1 MDRRERTRVAPELP
15 PCLTTGWFASLS
27 FFFGGPLNNPAD
39 RRPQLG

>member
-27 FFFGGPLNNPAD
+27 FSYAAAGWDG
-39 RRPQLG
+39 